1 MSNIHDLLPRPR
13 QIGHVVDPAAPYDT
27 ARLFRDAQFGHADTP
42 TLFYHRG
49 GFYRWTGTAYD
60 EVADA
65 DLRAHLYEFLDQC
78 NVVVKDVADGNDGW
92 DQRPFKPTKNRVA
105 NIIDALQAAAN
116 LPFEINAPAWLEGG
130 TDIEPADIISCANG
144 LLNLETLELLSHT
157 PVWFSHN
164 SVPFAYDKK
173 APEPEQWL
181 KFLDQLWPDDPQSI
195 KTLQE
200 IFGLYLTTETR
211 FQKAF
216 LLIGPKRSGKGTIA
230 RVLGALVGRA
240 NAASPTL
247 ASLGDRFGLQPLIGK
262 LLAIISDARL
272 GTKADQHAIA
282 ESVLRITG
290 EDDITADRKN
300 RDAWTGRFRVRFL
313 VISNE
318 LPRLADASGAVAS
331 RFIILRLV
339 NSFYGR
345 EDLTLTDQLLTEL
358 PSILNWSL
366 KGWQRLKERGY
377 FRQPASAAQAVQEM
391 EDLSSP
397 ISAFLRQRCR
407 IGPECIVEAATLF
420 EAWNEW
426 CKSQG
431 RDHPGTVQTF
441 GRDLRA
447 ALPALA
453 ISQHRINAAIRR
465 FYDGISLLTPD
476 ERTEN

>member
-49 GFYRWTGTAYD
+49 GFYRWTGAAYD

-92 DQRPFKPTKNRVA
+92 DHRRFKPTKNRVA

-230 RVLGALVGRA
+230 RVLIALVGRD
-240 NAASPTL
+240 NAAAPSL
-247 ASLGDRFGLQPLIGK
+247 ASLGERFGLQPLIGK

-290 EDDITADRKN
+290 EDDVTADRKN
-300 RDAWTGRFRVRFL
+300 RDPWTGRFRVRFL
-313 VISNE
+313 VIANE
-318 LPRLADASGAVAS
+318 LPRLADASGAIAS

-339 NSFYGR
+339 NSFYGH
-345 EDLTLTDQLLTEL
+345 EDKTLTDRLLTEL
-358 PSILNWSL
+358 PGILNWSL
-366 KGWQRLKERGY
+366 KGWCRLKERGH
-377 FRQPASAAQAVQEM
+377 FLQPTSAAEAVQEI

-397 ISAFLRQRCR
+397 IGAFIRERCEVAQGR
-407 IGPECIVEAATLF
+407 SVDTSRLF
-420 EAWNEW
+420 ETWCEW
-426 CKSQG
+426 CKTQG
-431 RDHPGTVQTF
+431 RDHPGTIQTF

-447 ALPALA
+447 AHPTLTTRQARLDGGKP
-453 ISQHRINAAIRR
+453 IR
-465 FYDGISLLTPD
+465 FYEGIGLT
-476 ERTEN
+476 